1 MADEMCS
8 ARGGIRSLNSEHLTT
23 NSEHLTTN
31 SEHLT
36 TNSEHLTTN
45 SEHLAANSEHLAT
58 LREIAEP
65 VRSQWKTP
73 KTIVEATILHLCE
86 EEFLTLEDLADLL
99 NRTRDTLRNHY
110 INPMLDD
117 GRLEAKYKNIRTHPR
132 QGYRTVSGM
141 EMRGEQPVE

>member
-23 NSEHLTTN
+23 
-31 SEHLT
+31 
-36 TNSEHLTTN
+36 
-45 SEHLAANSEHLAT
+45 NSEHLAT